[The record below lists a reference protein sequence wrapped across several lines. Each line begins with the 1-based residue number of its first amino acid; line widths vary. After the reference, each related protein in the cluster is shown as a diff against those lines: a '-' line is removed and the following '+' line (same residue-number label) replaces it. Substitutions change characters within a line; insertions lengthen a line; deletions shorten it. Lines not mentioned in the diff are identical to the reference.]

1 MSNILQF
8 KKKSFW
14 QEQKAEV
21 FVLTNER
28 IDNYV
33 VTIQD
38 TYYLCDDLDVED
50 LKDAVR
56 VAYFYAKQMQK
67 RIKELEE
74 KISE

>member
-1 MSNILQF
+1 MSNIIELF
-8 KKKSFW
+8 PKKNND
-14 QEQKAEV
+14 V

-33 VTIQD
+33 ATIQD
-38 TYYLCDDLDVED
+38 TYYLCDDLETED

-74 KISE
+74 KNAL